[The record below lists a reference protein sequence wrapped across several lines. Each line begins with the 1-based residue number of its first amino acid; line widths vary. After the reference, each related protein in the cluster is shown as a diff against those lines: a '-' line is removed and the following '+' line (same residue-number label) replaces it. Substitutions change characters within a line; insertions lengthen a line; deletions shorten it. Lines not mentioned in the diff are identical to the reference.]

1 MSDHQTTTKITLP
14 VTIEVPD
21 ALARLLPDGDGSER
35 DVEMIV
41 RYLALC
47 QEEQQDNGSDAYWRE
62 QLGSSSAWERDHLV
76 VLRRVPAIT
85 PKDKVKWVK
94 IS

>member
-1 MSDHQTTTKITLP
+1 MSDTQAAKKITFP
-14 VTIEVPD
+14 VTIEVPG

-41 RYLALC
+41 RYLALYEGK
-47 QEEQQDNGSDAYWRE
+47 QEANGNDAHWRE
-62 QLGSSSAWERDHLV
+62 QIGSSSAWERDHLV
-76 VLRRVPAIT
+76 VLRRVPAVT

>member
-21 ALARLLPDGDGSER
+21 ALARLLP